1 MKLLVGLGN
10 PGSRYADTRHN
21 IGFMVI
27 EQVARKFPGQHIMSD
42 AEVDVYQTTID
53 RNRVLLLRPQ
63 TYMNLSG
70 IAVQRVVEEYA
81 IDIHDLTVIYDDL
94 DLNVGR
100 LRIRKKGG
108 HGGHKG
114 VRSIIEHLET
124 PHFVRLRMGIG
135 RPNATRADEADGS
148 FADMPS
154 GDDLFVDVAAQ
165 QSIVEYVL
173 QPFTQAEQPIIREA
187 VERAVD
193 AIGLIAADQ
202 VDAAMNLYNSR

>member
-1 MKLLVGLGN
+1 
-10 PGSRYADTRHN
+10 
-21 IGFMVI
+21 MVL
-27 EQVARKFPGQHIMSD
+27 EQVARKFPGQHMMSD
-42 AEVDVYQTTID
+42 AVADVYQTTID
-53 RNRVLLLRPQ
+53 QNHVLLLKPQ

-81 IDIHDLTVIYDDL
+81 IDVHDLAVVYDDL
-94 DLNVGR
+94 DLSVGR

-135 RPNATRADEADGS
+135 RPNTTTADEADGS
-148 FADMPS
+148 SSDDPS
-154 GDDLFVDVAAQ
+154 VDVATQ
-165 QSIVEYVL
+165 QTIVDYVL
-173 QPFTQAEQPIIREA
+173 QPFTPAEQPIIRGT

-193 AIGLIAADQ
+193 AIGLIAAGQ
-202 VDAAMNLYNSR
+202 VDAAMNLYNLSTERHNRA

>member
-21 IGFMVI
+21 IGFMVL
-27 EQVARKFPGQHIMSD
+27 EQVASAFPGQHILSD
-42 AEVDVYQTTID
+42 AVADVYQTTID
-53 RNRVLLLRPQ
+53 RNRVLLLKPQ

-70 IAVQRVVEEYA
+70 IAVQRMVAEYA
-81 IDIHDLTVIYDDL
+81 IELHDIAVVYDDL

-124 PHFVRLRMGIG
+124 THFVRLRMGIG
-135 RPNATRADEADGS
+135 RPESAKADEADCQ
-148 FADMPS
+148 P
-154 GDDLFVDVAAQ
+154 VD
-165 QSIVEYVL
+165 IVEYVL
-173 QPFTQAEQPIIREA
+173 QPFTQAEQLIMREA

-193 AIGLIAADQ
+193 AIRLIAAGR
-202 VDAAMNLYNSR
+202 VDVAMNVHNLSLERHNCA